1 MNQSLV
7 LFCFTLLFYTT
18 STFAGLPAAIG
29 WEAFKGVISG
39 VVSSTTEYLMSPD
52 AKDENTKKVDELQ
65 AKMTELQQQLDANKK
80 ASEFPSTQA
89 VAKVEQQLQTLQ
101 EIFGQLQ
108 KNNSHEQR
116 LAALEKVYAAA
127 PNEQKVATLEKQAIR
142 FDINY
147 GFRAKNQGELQA
159 LENGAVL
166 NSGDT
171 YKIVFTPKQDAHV
184 YIFQVDGSDKIWRL
198 FPIERWEK
206 LTLNQSSRVKAGK
219 TYYAPTQ
226 TKSFQ
231 LDQQVGTEKIYF
243 IATTTPDNELE
254 QLNETTH
261 PKAKPLIM
269 AARGIAGIVND
280 PKTQSKQA
288 IETEDGKVFQLT
300 KQQLL
305 GRCENQ
311 GCVNIMTFE
320 HR

>member
-18 STFAGLPAAIG
+18 STFAGLPAVIG
-29 WEAFKGVISG
+29 WEAFSGVISG
-39 VVSSTTEYLMSPD
+39 VVSSATEYLWSSPD
-52 AKDENTKKVDELQ
+52 NNTKKINELQ
-65 AKMTELQQQLDANKK
+65 TKITELQQQLEANKK
-80 ASEFPSTQA
+80 ASEFPSAQA
-89 VAKVEQQLQTLQ
+89 LAKAEQQLQTLQ
-101 EIFGQLQ
+101 EVFGQLQ
-108 KNNSHEQR
+108 KNNSVEQR
-116 LAALEKVYAAA
+116 VAALEKVYTVTGD
-127 PNEQKVATLEKQAIR
+127 EQKTAVLEKQALK
-142 FDINY
+142 FDITY
-147 GFRAKNQGELQA
+147 SFREKNQGELQT

-198 FPIERWEK
+198 FPIKRWEK

>member
-1 MNQSLV
+1 MNKSLV
-7 LFCFTLLFYTT
+7 LFCFTLFFYTT
-18 STFAGLPAAIG
+18 STFAGLPAVIG
-29 WEAFKGVISG
+29 WEAFSGVISG
-39 VVSSTTEYLMSPD
+39 VVSSATEYLWSSPD
-52 AKDENTKKVDELQ
+52 DNTKKINELQ
-65 AKMTELQQQLDANKK
+65 TKITELQQQLEANKK
-80 ASEFPSTQA
+80 ASEFPSAQA
-89 VAKVEQQLQTLQ
+89 LAKAEQQLQTLQ
-101 EIFGQLQ
+101 EVFGQLQ
-108 KNNSHEQR
+108 KNNSVEQR
-116 LAALEKVYAAA
+116 VAALEKVYTVTGD
-127 PNEQKVATLEKQAIR
+127 EQKTAVLEKQALQ

-147 GFRAKNQGELQA
+147 SFRPKNQGELQR
-159 LENGAVL
+159 LENGAFL

-243 IATTTPDNELE
+243 IATTMPDNELE

-261 PKAKPLIM
+261 PKAKRLIM

>member
-1 MNQSLV
+1 VKILRFICLLLSLSYS
-7 LFCFTLLFYTT
+7 LP
-18 STFAGLPAAIG
+18 TFAGLPAVMG
-29 WEAFKGVISG
+29 WEAFKGVVSG
-39 VVSSTTEYLMSPD
+39 VVSSATEYLMSSPD
-52 AKDENTKKVDELQ
+52 TNTKKVDELQ
-65 AKMTELQQQLDANKK
+65 AKMTELQQQLEANKK
-80 ASEFPSTQA
+80 ANEFPPTQA

-127 PNEQKVATLEKQAIR
+127 PSEQKVATLEKQAIR

-147 GFRAKNQGELQA
+147 GFRAKNQGELQT

-206 LTLNQSSRVKAGK
+206 LTLNQSSRVSADK
-219 TYYAPTQ
+219 TYYAPSK

-231 LDQQVGTEKIYF
+231 LDQQSGTEKIYF
-243 IATTTPDNELE
+243 IATTTRDSELE
-254 QLNETTH
+254 QLNNTSLA
-261 PKAKPLIM
+261 KAAPLIM
-269 AARGIAGIVND
+269 AGRGVASIVND
-280 PKTQSKQA
+280 PKKISSQV
-288 IETEDGKVFQLT
+288 IETEDGKVFHLT

-305 GRCENQ
+305 GRCENK
-311 GCVNIMTFE
+311 GCVNVLTFE